1 MQILQTIC
9 CVIKCTI
16 KFVWLTCRQNW
27 NTLLSRRRKQLLDL
41 SNDTR
46 KLMHVCS
53 LDVKDSNVYFCYFLV
68 IVFYVLHCMLQY
80 IWCASCHSCNFIL
93 SPYYCFVHV
102 DLVVTFF
109 FFFLDKW
116 FSCDLCCICLHFH
129 IQTEFCFHS
138 IIYQSF
144 PVSYLPNIEPVG
156 QPRETKRVPWFIEPP
171 ATTLNLLH
179 CRLAPLLEVP
189 LDVGA
194 VVTQAIPM
202 YFEKDSSLH
211 PVCKCVFLNKSWN
224 ILGQVLV

>member
-1 MQILQTIC
+1 MSRILMFTS
-9 CVIKCTI
+9 VISLWSYFMFYIACFSTYD
-16 KFVWLTCRQNW
+16 V
-27 NTLLSRRRKQLLDL
+27 LLKRL
-41 SNDTR
+41 
-46 KLMHVCS
+46 
-53 LDVKDSNVYFCYFLV
+53 
-68 IVFYVLHCMLQY
+68 
-80 IWCASCHSCNFIL
+80 CHSCNFIL

-102 DLVVTFF
+102 DLVVTLF

-171 ATTLNLLH
+171 ATTLNLLR
-179 CRLAPLLEVP
+179 CQLAPLLEVP

-202 YFEKDSSLH
+202 YFEKDSSLQM
-211 PVCKCVFLNKSWN
+211 CIFK
-224 ILGQVLV
+224 